1 MAYLTVDA
9 INRLIHASKVRESA
23 NMKQRAAAEAD
34 YNRHMR
40 YEQRLQAKLAND
52 LNMAHHWA
60 SCRAEAEKRNP
71 QPETQPKT
79 RRCDL
84 SKSDLKALRKAEL
97 DAVPR
102 SEP

>member
-9 INRLIHASKVRESA
+9 INCLIHASKVRESA
-23 NMKQRAAAEAD
+23 AIRKHNAAKAEYA
-34 YNRHMR
+34 RHMNH
-40 YEQRLQAKLAND
+40 EQRLQAKLTND
-52 LNMAHHWA
+52 LNLAHHWA
-60 SCRAEAEKRNP
+60 SCRAAT
-71 QPETQPKT
+71 ETQPKP